1 LSRELINLGH
11 EVHLIAGPP
20 YPEVVDG
27 VTMHKVES
35 LQLYDRLVPLKWEI
49 CRARNPLQ
57 VYEIMATAMGTFPE
71 PYTFSVR
78 AYLKL
83 RELLPKIKFD
93 VIHDNQCLGYGLLMM
108 KRLKVPVI
116 ATIHHPITVD
126 KKLALAAADGP
137 RHRFK
142 ERRWYSFTLMQ
153 GFVARRLDRVI
164 TVSHTS
170 ARDIAKDF
178 KVPQHRIRVVYNGV
192 DIDTFKGNGN
202 SRKDPNSLITM
213 NSGSWQV
220 KGTAC
225 LLEALHLLRQNG
237 HPEVKLTVVGKG
249 KAGSAQSSMI
259 TTWGLE
265 NAVTFTGTIDKQEL
279 IERYSASEIA
289 VVPSMY
295 EGFGLPAAEAMS
307 CGVPVIA
314 TTGGALPEV
323 VGEDKQA
330 GILVPPADP
339 KAMASAIGRLLDD
352 EKMRTRMGQAG
363 RERAKQNFCWKRAAE
378 ETVRVYEE
386 VL

>member
-1 LSRELINLGH
+1 
-11 EVHLIAGPP
+11 
-20 YPEVVDG
+20 
-27 VTMHKVES
+27 
-35 LQLYDRLVPLKWEI
+35 
-49 CRARNPLQ
+49 
-57 VYEIMATAMGTFPE
+57 
-71 PYTFSVR
+71 
-78 AYLKL
+78 
-83 RELLPKIKFD
+83 
-93 VIHDNQCLGYGLLMM
+93 
-108 KRLKVPVI
+108 
-116 ATIHHPITVD
+116 
-126 KKLALAAADGP
+126 
-137 RHRFK
+137 
-142 ERRWYSFTLMQ
+142 
-153 GFVARRLDRVI
+153 
-164 TVSHTS
+164 
-170 ARDIAKDF
+170 
-178 KVPQHRIRVVYNGV
+178 
-192 DIDTFKGNGN
+192 
-202 SRKDPNSLITM
+202 
-213 NSGSWQV
+213 
-220 KGTAC
+220 
-225 LLEALHLLRQNG
+225 LRQNG

-289 VVPSMY
+289 VIPSMY